1 MDDDAPTKVIQ
12 TQYFLF
18 FVLFVVLYGCYCII
32 KPYIHAIILAIILAI
47 VFIPIQQKIEYW
59 LNKRKTLAAIISCA
73 ILTLVVVLPVMFLL
87 IALIQQGVNSIN
99 AIYDWLA
106 AGKYEQL
113 FQSPVVVSVI
123 QLWEEIVPYLQKFF
137 PGMDLNFLSIDADW
151 AHPEKAL
158 LSMSTYTA
166 QFLLNQGTYLLGN
179 LTAIIGNFFLMIFAF
194 FFLVRDYDK
203 IVDQIFHLIPLST
216 SQEDRIISRVREV
229 SRSAILGTLVT
240 AAAQGTIG
248 GITFWLAGLPGLFW
262 GTIMAFASLVPL
274 FGTALI
280 WVPAAMYLLLSGRW
294 MAAFFVSFSFIVF
307 VGLIDNL
314 IRPLFM
320 QGSSDMSTLLIF
332 FSILG
337 GMQYFGL
344 IGLLYGPLIFGLTL
358 VLLFIYNIE
367 YEAFLKY
374 QDEH

>member
-1 MDDDAPTKVIQ
+1 MNNTQKNIQ
-12 TQYFLF
+12 SHYFLVF
-18 FVLFVVLYGCYCII
+18 LLFVILYGCYCII
-32 KPYIHAIILAIILAI
+32 QPYIHAIILAIILSI
-47 VFIPIQQKIEYW
+47 VFIPIHRKVEKW
-59 LNKRKTLAAIISCA
+59 LRGRKTLAAIVSCA
-73 ILTLVVVLPVMFLL
+73 LLTLVVVLPVMFLL
-87 IALIQQGVNSIN
+87 IALIQQGVSSIN
-99 AIYDWLA
+99 EIYDWVA

-113 FQSPVVVSVI
+113 TQSPVLISAIEIWDKVVVFLEKYFPHMELDFLTVEAEFI
-123 QLWEEIVPYLQKFF
+123 Q
-137 PGMDLNFLSIDADW
+137 
-151 AHPEKAL
+151 PEKML

-179 LTAIIGNFFLMIFAF
+179 LTAIIGKFFLMIFTF
-194 FFLVRDYDK
+194 FFLVRDYDS

-216 SQEDRIISRVREV
+216 SQENRIINRVQEV

-240 AAAQGTIG
+240 AVAQGTVG

-280 WVPAAMYLLLSGRW
+280 WVPASLYLLLSGRW
-294 MAAFFVSFSFIVF
+294 MASLFVMLSCIIF
-307 VGLIDNL
+307 VGMIDNFV
-314 IRPLFM
+314 RPLFM

-358 VLLFIYNIE
+358 VLLYIYSIE
-367 YEAFLKY
+367 FEPFLKF
-374 QDEH
+374 QDEN